1 MEIIKINT
9 VEKLSIDSS
18 NTTRYLGYPRKV
30 PLWKLEFN
38 LPEAFLHTILFLRDL
53 PHRSSSPFSF
63 LVYSL
68 AALQFE
74 TTQQQIRSFSTQL
87 LTFEIE
93 LIFYQSHRV

>member
-38 LPEAFLHTILFLRDL
+38 LPELC
-53 PHRSSSPFSF
+53 S
-63 LVYSL
+63 LVRGEDNSD
-68 AALQFE
+68 
-74 TTQQQIRSFSTQL
+74 IS
-87 LTFEIE
+87 FEIE
-93 LIFYQSHRV
+93 HCSGVAFVPSLSNKEAEYRLKKCFQMFWKLKVV